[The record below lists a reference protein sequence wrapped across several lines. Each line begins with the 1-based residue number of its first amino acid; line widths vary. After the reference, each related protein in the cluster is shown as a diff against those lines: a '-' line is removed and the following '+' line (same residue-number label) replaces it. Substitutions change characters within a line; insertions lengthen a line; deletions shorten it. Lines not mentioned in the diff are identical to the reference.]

1 MFKQIRIRLPQPL
14 QRVFPH
20 RAIAGMAA
28 IFFFAVSACSIL
40 IGAGLSPVACV
51 AIATEILR
59 AHIPSSSI
67 IRISALDV
75 RP

>member
-1 MFKQIRIRLPQPL
+1 
-14 QRVFPH
+14 
-20 RAIAGMAA
+20 MAA